1 VSSCVKTI
9 APVGLG
15 RVLTEGET
23 ELGALLVWSKKSPY
37 CAPAAGPRGS
47 STSPSTQS
55 MVDQSFHH
63 IVGYLHAFEIPWATV
78 CDGGVSRFE
87 ITRHI
92 FTKVTLVADETSL
105 SEASE
110 RWHSPVRHRRTW
122 TRASS
127 VRW

>member
-1 VSSCVKTI
+1 MSSWVKTI

-15 RVLTEGET
+15 RVLTERRD
-23 ELGALLVWSKKSPY
+23 GARCATGLVQEEPY